1 MSTVIKGSALFTDL
15 YELKMLAAYQ
25 QEGMTEDA
33 VFTLFVRRLPPE
45 RNYLLAC
52 GLSTVLEYL
61 EQLSFEEEDLEYLDS
76 LGQFSARFLDS
87 LRTLRF
93 EGEVRA
99 VPEGTPVFENE
110 PILEIRAPLAQA
122 QLVETYVMNQIHL
135 QTVLASK
142 AARVVTA
149 AQGRP
154 VVDFGARRMHGT
166 DAALKAARAFHIAG
180 VASTSNVLAGRV
192 YGLPIAGTMA
202 HSYVQ
207 AHDDESDALRKFAR
221 MFPGTTLLID
231 TYDTI
236 ECVHRVIAL
245 ARELGKEFDVAAVR
259 LDSGD
264 LVALAQQARRLLDSA
279 GLQHVKIFASGG
291 LDEYTIDTLLR
302 EAPIDAFGV
311 GTNMGIS
318 VDKPDLDIVYKLV
331 EYGGKGRLKLAADKP
346 VLPGPKQ
353 LFRVEHDGCAVRDV
367 IGQAHE
373 VLAGRPL
380 LQAVMINGRMLEP
393 RPSLEAMRAHARKE
407 LGRLPTAIRAVER
420 TKTPYAVEVSEA
432 LANHQA
438 ALRKAMKPG

>member
-1 MSTVIKGSALFTDL
+1 MQTSALFTDL

-25 QEGMTEDA
+25 QEGMDEEA
-33 VFTLFVRRLPPE
+33 VFTLFVRRLPPQ

-52 GLSTVLEYL
+52 GLGTVLEYL
-61 EQLSFEEEDLEYLDS
+61 EHLQFEDEDLAYLHS
-76 LGQFSARFLDS
+76 TKLFSARFLDS

-93 EGEVRA
+93 QGEVRA
-99 VPEGTPVFENE
+99 VPEGTPLFANE
-110 PILEIRAPLAQA
+110 PILEVRAPIAQA
-122 QLVETYVMNQIHL
+122 QLIETFVMNQIHL

-180 VASTSNVLAGRV
+180 VASTSNVLAGRA

-207 AHDDESDALRKFAR
+207 AHDDESDALRKFAS
-221 MFPGTTLLID
+221 MFPGTTLLVD

-236 ECVHRVIAL
+236 ECVRRVIAL
-245 ARELGKEFDVAAVR
+245 ARELGDEFDVAAVR

-264 LVALAQQARRLLDSA
+264 LAALARETRSLLDTA

-291 LDEYTIDTLLR
+291 LDEYSIGALMET
-302 EAPIDAFGV
+302 APIDAFGV

-318 VDKPDLDIVYKLV
+318 ADKPDLDIVYKLA
-331 EYGGKGRLKLAADKP
+331 EYRGKGRLKLAADKP
-346 VLPGPKQ
+346 VLPGRKQ
-353 LFRVEHDGCAVRDV
+353 VFRQEQDGFFVRDI
-367 IGQAHE
+367 IGRAE
-373 VLAGRPL
+373 EDMSARPL
-380 LQAVMINGRMLEP
+380 MDTFMANGRLIKTLP
-393 RPSLEAMRAHARKE
+393 ALDTIRAHARDE
-407 LGRLPTAIRAVER
+407 LARLPEAIRAIAPAR
-420 TKTPYAVEVSEA
+420 TPYAVEISKT
-432 LANHQA
+432 LAKHQA
-438 ALRKAMKPG
+438 ALRKELS